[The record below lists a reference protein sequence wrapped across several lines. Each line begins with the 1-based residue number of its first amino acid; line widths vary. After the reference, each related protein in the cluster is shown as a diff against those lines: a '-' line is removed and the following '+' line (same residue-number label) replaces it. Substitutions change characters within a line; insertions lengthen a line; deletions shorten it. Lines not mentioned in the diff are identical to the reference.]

1 MTEKTVIGITGMPGS
16 GKNTVQEVVK
26 AYNLP
31 LFVMGDEVRAEA
43 ARRNLEPTPE
53 NLGKLMLQLREEEGP
68 EVLARR
74 LIPKIMA
81 SNSSIMIIDGIRS
94 MEEVN
99 EFRKFFPKFKILAIH
114 ASPGTRFRRLLKRNR
129 SDDPKNWEAFI
140 ERDERELKVGIGEVI
155 AQADLILMNEGTID
169 NLRKKL
175 YRLFRRWLRNE

>member
-1 MTEKTVIGITGMPGS
+1 
-16 GKNTVQEVVK
+16 
-26 AYNLP
+26 
-31 LFVMGDEVRAEA
+31 
-43 ARRNLEPTPE
+43 
-53 NLGKLMLQLREEEGP
+53 
-68 EVLARR
+68 
-74 LIPKIMA
+74 
-81 SNSSIMIIDGIRS
+81 

-114 ASPGTRFRRLLKRNR
+114 ASPRTRFRRLLKRNR

-169 NLRKKL
+169 SLRKKL